1 MEYFAE
7 RHHSGYISYG
17 VSIKI
22 EFLKENIRSLQF
34 SPKHEKKKR
43 HEREQLN
50 ALSVY
55 IQIFREADSKKEKKQ

>member
-34 SPKHEKKKR
+34 SPKHEKKKKDM
-43 HEREQLN
+43 REN
-50 ALSVY
+50 N
-55 IQIFREADSKKEKKQ
+55 